1 MAKPKNPIEMLEH
14 IGIELEL
21 LWAQLDTYQELYLIE
36 QAKRQELLNTTAP
49 GFFVIVQ
56 MSLIEG
62 MFMRIFRL
70 MDGTGMS
77 GNANCSFESLRC
89 SLVRLSPAKPRNA
102 KTFRLRLCLRQLR
115 KDWRLSGSAYSTLK
129 KIRNKVLAHNDY
141 THHAKRGRGQLW
153 MALTAEEFELARQF
167 AARLWAIYRQA
178 KLAINETDVLE
189 PKPESLA
196 DRPYMLLKH
205 LCNSLFLNQLL
216 SDECYQYAGVRQEF
230 WSQHIGVDRI
240 RPVFTGVKP

>member
-1 MAKPKNPIEMLEH
+1 MAKPKTSCEMLER

-36 QAKRQELLNTTAP
+36 QSKRQTLLNTTAP

-70 MDGTGMS
+70 MDEASMS
-77 GNANCSFESLRC
+77 GNANCSFESLRR
-89 SLVRLSPAKPRNA
+89 SLTRMSPAKPRNA
-102 KTFRLRLCLRQLR
+102 RTFRLRLCLRQLR
-115 KDWRLSGSAYSTLK
+115 RDWRLSGSAYSALK

-141 THHAKRGRGQLW
+141 THHAQRGQGQLW
-153 MALTAEEFELARQF
+153 MALTAEEFELARQLAVRF
-167 AARLWAIYRQA
+167 WEIYRQA
-178 KLAINETDVLE
+178 KLVISGAKNVNE
-189 PKPESLA
+189 PKPERLA

-205 LCNSLFLNQLL
+205 LCNSLFLDQLL
-216 SDECYQYAGVRQEF
+216 GDECYQYAGAKQEF
-230 WSQHIGVDRI
+230 WLQHIGIDRI
-240 RPVFTGVKP
+240 RPVFKGE